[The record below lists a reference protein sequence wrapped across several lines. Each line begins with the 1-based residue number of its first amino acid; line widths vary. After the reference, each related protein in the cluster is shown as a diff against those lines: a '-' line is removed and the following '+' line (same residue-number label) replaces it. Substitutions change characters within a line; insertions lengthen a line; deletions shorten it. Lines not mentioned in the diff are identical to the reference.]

1 MHDRDVADIIT
12 RQSKTNFMISFSLLP
27 EPKREAINTVYAF
40 CRCTDDIVD
49 EGNDEQAKHDKL
61 ARWTYEL
68 EMGFRNQS
76 VYPLLNKLNVI
87 AGRFNIPAAHFFEL
101 IRGMRMDLEQK
112 RYETFEDLEQ
122 YCYRVASTVGLMC
135 SEIFGYKN
143 KRTLQY
149 AIDLG
154 IALQLTNIVRDVRS
168 DALRDRIYIP
178 LEDFERFGYTEEELF
193 ASVYNENFVKLM
205 HYEAQRARRY
215 YEKARASLAEED
227 HRAFFSAR
235 IMDRIYYRILD
246 KIEQRSYAVFEE
258 KISISSFS
266 KFVIAMREYF
276 SRPALGT
283 IAGA

>member
-68 EMGFRNQS
+68 EMGFRNES

-112 RYETFEDLEQ
+112 RYDTFEDLEQ

-178 LEDFERFGYTEEELF
+178 LEDFERFGYTEDELF

-205 HYEAQRARRY
+205 HYEAERARRY

-258 KISISSFS
+258 KISISSLS
-266 KFVIAMREYF
+266 KLVIAMREYF

>member
-1 MHDRDVADIIT
+1 
-12 RQSKTNFMISFSLLP
+12 MISFSLLP

-68 EMGFRNQS
+68 EMGFRNES

-112 RYETFEDLEQ
+112 RYDTFEDLEQ

-178 LEDFERFGYTEEELF
+178 LEDFERFGYTEDELF

-205 HYEAQRARRY
+205 HYEAERARRY

-258 KISISSFS
+258 KISISSLS
-266 KFVIAMREYF
+266 KLVIAMREYF